1 MIAPAAHSACFRATS
16 ARRGGFQIAQRRA
29 FQFVHRGWRSDEN
42 TGGE

>member
-29 FQFVHRGWRSDEN
+29 FRFVHR
-42 TGGE
+42 